1 MSEPI
6 NHPPMRL
13 AKYLSHCGVC
23 SRRQA
28 SRLIEQGVVQVNG
41 RPANHIDHV
50 TEQDEIHV
58 EGKKITGL
66 APKLLF
72 MYHKPV
78 GVDCKL
84 NEQDPASLVHHLPK
98 GARVYPIG
106 RLDKDSRGLLLL
118 TNDGELCHALI
129 HPDQH
134 QEKEYRV
141 TVDREID
148 ESFCQKMSQGVP
160 VDGQLTLPCS
170 VKKVASKTF
179 IIILKQ
185 GLNRQIRKMAKYC
198 ERRVVDLHRTRI
210 ANLTL
215 DAHALPEGQYR
226 QIAIS
231 DLTLQAS
238 Q

>member
-6 NHPPMRL
+6 SHPPMRL
-13 AKYLSHCGVC
+13 AKYLSHCGIC

-28 SRLIEQGVVQVNG
+28 SRLIEQGLVQVNG

-50 TEQDEIHV
+50 TEQDDIWV
-58 EGKKITGL
+58 EGKRIAGL
-66 APKLLF
+66 APKRLYI
-72 MYHKPV
+72 YHKPV
-78 GVDCKL
+78 GIDCKL
-84 NEQDPASLVHHLPK
+84 NTDDPASLVHYLPYTT
-98 GARVYPIG
+98 RVYPIG

-141 TVDREID
+141 TVDKEID
-148 ESFCQKMSQGVP
+148 EAFCLAMSQGVP

-170 VKKVASKTF
+170 VKKIGPNTF

-185 GLNRQIRKMAKYC
+185 GLNRQIRKMAKHC
-198 ERRVVDLHRTRI
+198 NRRVVDLYRTRI
-210 ANLTL
+210 ANITL
-215 DAHALPEGQYR
+215 DPNTLPEGDYC
-226 QIAIS
+226 QIDI
-231 DLTLQAS
+231 DTLTL
-238 Q
+238 